1 MTEIADEMLESSLA
15 TFDDLDHRLIALLR
29 ANARAPAVELAVKLR
44 VSRGT
49 IQNRIDRLLRH
60 GVIAGFTIRLRA
72 ELESGVRALT
82 SLEIRSENEKAVRL
96 ALKQL
101 PEVRRIYSTNGRW
114 DMVAEIGAA
123 DLAALD
129 QVLGAIRAIKGVAHS
144 ETSILLSEF

>member
-1 MTEIADEMLESSLA
+1 MARDQAPALDE
-15 TFDDLDHRLIALLR
+15 LDHRLIALLR
-29 ANARAPAVELAVKLR
+29 ADARASAVHLAAQLG

-49 IQNRIDRLLRH
+49 IQNRIDRLLRQ
-60 GVIAGFTIRLRA
+60 GVIAGFTVRLRS

-82 SLEIRSENEKAVRL
+82 SLEIRSENERAVRA
-96 ALKQL
+96 ALKKL

-114 DMVAEIGAA
+114 DLVAEIGAA

-129 QVLGAIRAIKGVAHS
+129 RVLGAVRAIKGVAHS